1 MIAASAALVREQ
13 SFLLAL
19 PFSLLDRKLRLGL
32 GAPRVAPTVLS
43 RDGEPARFDV
53 LRVERPGTDAVIDL
67 VVARDTRRP
76 VLLER
81 RTERG
86 LVGVRLE
93 RWQSARGIRLAT
105 QRTDV
110 HSATVRRVPLVLPA
124 NPHYR
129 ERVAIEAALVPER
142 GQVVLVSAIEIVS
155 GVDESLFSPRR

>member
-53 LRVERPGTDAVIDL
+53 LRVERPGTDAVDL

-93 RWQSARGIRLAT
+93 RWRSARGLELAT
-105 QRTDV
+105 QRSDV
-110 HSATVRRVPLVLPA
+110 QSATAERVPLVLPA

-155 GVDESLFSPRR
+155 GVDESLFRPRR